1 MVVVFLFIGNLNL
14 DVIYGIA
21 SHVSPHGQKKGFFTV
36 VYENGRPTWDNI
48 MTHLTIG
55 ETCLAVGKSAKTIY
69 RHIASGKLS
78 AVKNNDGQYRFDPVE
93 LQRVYGLVNVTPQ
106 LSKDG
111 VTLGTPDN
119 NKNSVAIDKLI
130 IRLESEVDFLR
141 KRVTELEGLL
151 KNSQCQNLQLSLGH
165 KSRKFNFWDFFRRKE
180 PASEL

>member
-1 MVVVFLFIGNLNL
+1 MFVVFLFIGSLNL
-14 DVIYGIA
+14 GLIYGI
-21 SHVSPHGQKKGFFTV
+21 VSYVSTPSQKKGFFTV
-36 VYENGRPTWDNI
+36 GYKNDRPKWGNT

-69 RHIASGKLS
+69 RHISSGKLS

-111 VTLGTPDN
+111 VTLGIPDN
-119 NKNSVAIDKLI
+119 NKNSVTTDKLI
-130 IRLESEVDFLR
+130 TRLESEVGFLR

-151 KNSQCQNLQLSLGH
+151 KNSQCQNLQLSLGY
-165 KSRKFNFWDFFRRKE
+165 KSHKFNFWDFFRRKE
-180 PASEL
+180 PAPEL

>member
-1 MVVVFLFIGNLNL
+1 
-14 DVIYGIA
+14 
-21 SHVSPHGQKKGFFTV
+21 
-36 VYENGRPTWDNI
+36 

-69 RHIASGKLS
+69 RHISSGKLS

-119 NKNSVAIDKLI
+119 NKNSVATDKLI
-130 IRLESEVDFLR
+130 TRLESEVDFLR

-151 KNSQCQNLQLSLGH
+151 KNSQSQNLQLSLGH
-165 KSRKFNFWDFFRRKE
+165 KSHKFNFWDFFRRKE
-180 PASEL
+180 PAPEL